1 MPSLSICPRLSGPS
15 KFKGSK
21 VVLNLSR
28 GLGSRDQTRKKST
41 KVRSSA
47 SFQFSALS
55 VTTIL
60 TTNHTLY
67 LVDQFSASMSAAK
80 RKLADVD
87 SEAMGHGRDSTPGGP
102 SSKRSKTQKVKPD
115 NMPWVRKRARTIER
129 LLRTSQDL
137 PANVQNDLERELG
150 HHRSR
155 IAKSAEDKQ
164 RKDMISK
171 YHMVRFFGTYVVFM
185 GQKQCPI
192 SVINVT
198 ILSVER
204 KKADRLA
211 KRLRT
216 QLGSTEDEAEK
227 KDIAANLRVAE
238 MDGVYA
244 RFFPHRERYISLYP
258 VAESGASAKKEDKAE
273 SASKAVQ
280 ALKSERPPIWYE
292 IERAERKGMS
302 ALVAIR
308 ERNLNASFGKGAN
321 ATELPTR
328 QPKRDDKPSKTHPE
342 RPIMA
347 AKAAK
352 AAEIPDAPEVP
363 MNRRTRREHERS
375 GRTQKVAE
383 DNDSDGGFFE

>member
-1 MPSLSICPRLSGPS
+1 
-15 KFKGSK
+15 
-21 VVLNLSR
+21 
-28 GLGSRDQTRKKST
+28 
-41 KVRSSA
+41 
-47 SFQFSALS
+47 
-55 VTTIL
+55 
-60 TTNHTLY
+60 
-67 LVDQFSASMSAAK
+67 MSAAK

-171 YHMVRFFGTYVVFM
+171 YHMVRFF
-185 GQKQCPI
+185 
-192 SVINVT
+192 
-198 ILSVER
+198 ER